1 MGSFELLMQG
11 LTVALDPSMLLYA
24 LIGVTLGT
32 AVGVLPGIGPALTVA
47 LLLPVTYGL
56 DPAGSLIMFA
66 GIYYGGM
73 YGGSTTSILLN
84 TPGESASIV
93 TALEGNKMARAGRG
107 GPALATA
114 AIGSFVA
121 GLLATLAL
129 AFLAPHIVKFALVFG
144 PREYFALMVLAF
156 VTVSAAF
163 GDSTLRGLTS
173 LFIGLA
179 LACVG
184 IDQLTGQARLSF
196 GVPQLLDGMEVT
208 TLAVALFALGE
219 ALAIAAQG
227 THADDKVHAIKGS
240 VAMTK
245 ADWSRSWK
253 AWLRG
258 TAIGF
263 PIGSMPAGG
272 ADIASFLSYAAE
284 KRATKHPEE
293 FGHGAIEGVAGPE
306 AANNAAAAGTL
317 VPLLTLGLPTTAT
330 AAIMLAG
337 FQQFGLQP
345 GPLLFATA
353 PQLVWGLIASLLI
366 ANVMLLVLNLPLIR
380 LWVKLLTIPRPWLYA
395 GILLFA
401 TLGTIGVNPSPVEL
415 SMLIGFGVLGYGMRL
430 YGYPIAPVV
439 VGLILGPMAEQQLR
453 RALAISQGDPMT
465 LVQSPLAAGLLA
477 LAAVALFL
485 PIILRMRGKGD
496 VLARVAVDED

>member
-1 MGSFELLMQG
+1 MGTFEFLLQG
-11 LTVALDPSMLLYA
+11 LATAMQPMILLYA

-129 AFLAPHIVKFALVFG
+129 AFLAPHIVKLALVFG

-163 GDSTLRGLTS
+163 GESTLRGMTS
-173 LFIGLA
+173 LFLGLGLA
-179 LACVG
+179 VIG
-184 IDQLTGQARLSF
+184 IDGLTGQTRMAF
-196 GVPQLLDGMEVT
+196 GVPQLLDGIEVT
-208 TLAVALFALGE
+208 TLAVAMFALGE
-219 ALAIAAQG
+219 ALFVAAKPTG
-227 THADDKVHAIKGS
+227 DDDKVQELRGS
-240 VAMTK
+240 VRMTRQ
-245 ADWSRSWK
+245 DWARSWK

-258 TAIGF
+258 SAIGF
-263 PIGSMPAGG
+263 PIGAMPAGG
-272 ADIASFLSYAAE
+272 ADIASFLSYGTE
-284 KRATKHPEE
+284 KRMSKHPEE

-353 PQLVWGLIASLLI
+353 PTLVWGLIASLLI
-366 ANVMLLVLNLPLIR
+366 ANIMLLVLNLPLIR
-380 LWVKLLTIPRPWLYA
+380 LWVKLLSIPRHWLYA

-415 SMLIGFGVLGYGMRL
+415 GMLLIFGILGYLMRL
-430 YGYPIAPVV
+430 YNYPIAPVV

-453 RALAISQGDPMT
+453 RALAIAQGDITT
-465 LVQSPLAAGLLA
+465 LVSTPLSATLLA
-477 LAAVALFL
+477 IAALAFL
-485 PIILRMRGKGD
+485 VPLLLRLRGRGQVLSQFGGD
-496 VLARVAVDED
+496 DD

>member
-1 MGSFELLMQG
+1 MDSFALLLQG
-11 LTVALDPSMLLYA
+11 LSVAFDPMILLYA
-24 LIGVTLGT
+24 LVGVTLGT

-93 TALEGNKMARAGRG
+93 TAIEGNKMARAGRA

-114 AIGSFVA
+114 AVGSFIA
-121 GLLATLAL
+121 GLIATLLL
-129 AFLAPHIVKFALVFG
+129 AFLAPQVVKLALTLG

-156 VTVSAAF
+156 VTVSATF
-163 GDSTLRGLTS
+163 GESALRGLTS

-184 IDQLTGQARLSF
+184 IDGLTGAARMTF
-196 GVPQLLDGMEVT
+196 GVPQLMDGIETT

-219 ALAIAAQG
+219 AFAVAGLA
-227 THADDKVHAIKGS
+227 TPPDTLHAVKGRVS
-240 VAMTK
+240 MSRE
-245 ADWSRSWK
+245 DWSRSWK

-258 TAIGF
+258 TFIGF

-272 ADIASFLSYAAE
+272 ADVASFLSYAAE
-284 KRATKHPEE
+284 RKLAKRPEE

-345 GPLLFATA
+345 GPLLFLTNAE
-353 PQLVWGLIASLLI
+353 LVWGLIASLLI
-366 ANVMLLVLNLPLIR
+366 ANVMLVVLNLPLIGLWIR
-380 LWVKLLTIPRPWLYA
+380 LLSIPRPWLYA
-395 GILLFA
+395 GILVFA

-415 SMLIGFGVLGYGMRL
+415 GMLILFGFMGYGMRL
-430 YGYPIAPVV
+430 YGFPVAPVV

-453 RALAISQGDPMT
+453 RALAIAQGDWST
-465 LVQSPLAAGLLA
+465 LVSTPVAAGLLA
-477 LAAVALFL
+477 VSFLFL
-485 PIILRMRGKGD
+485 VGPILLRLIGRGRVLQELAGD
-496 VLARVAVDED
+496 SD

>member
-1 MGSFELLMQG
+1 MDTFGFLLQG
-11 LTVALDPSMLLYA
+11 LGTAFEPMMLLYA
-24 LIGVTLGT
+24 LIGVVLGT

-84 TPGESASIV
+84 TPGESASVI
-93 TALEGNKMARAGRG
+93 TALEGNMMARAGRG

-121 GLLATLAL
+121 GLIATLLL
-129 AFLAPHIVKFALVFG
+129 AFLAPHVVKLALVFG

-163 GDSTLRGLTS
+163 GESALKGLVS
-173 LFIGLA
+173 LFLGLA
-179 LACVG
+179 LALVG

-196 GVPQLLDGMEVT
+196 GVPQLLDGVEVT
-208 TLAVALFALGE
+208 TLAVAMFALGE
-219 ALAIAAQG
+219 ALFVAAQG
-227 THADDKVHAIKGS
+227 PDHSAGVLALKGR
-240 VAMTK
+240 VRMTVE
-245 ADWSRSWK
+245 DWARSWK

-272 ADIASFLSYAAE
+272 ADIASFLSYATE
-284 KRATKHPEE
+284 RNLTKHPEE
-293 FGHGAIEGVAGPE
+293 FGKGAIEGVAGPE

-345 GPLLFATA
+345 GPLLFVSA
-353 PQLVWGLIASLLI
+353 PQLVWGLIASLLV

-380 LWVKLLTIPRPWLYA
+380 FWVLLLKIPQPWLYG
-395 GILLFA
+395 GILVFA
-401 TLGTIGVNPSPVEL
+401 TLGTLGVNPSVVEL
-415 SMLIGFGVLGYGMRL
+415 TMLVIFGTLGYLMRV

-453 RALAISQGDPMT
+453 RALAIAQGDPMT
-465 LVQSPLAAGLLA
+465 LVQSPIAAVLLF
-477 LAAVALFL
+477 LAAVALIV
-485 PIILRMRGKGD
+485 PMVLRARGRGAA
-496 VLARVAVDED
+496 LAQIATAED

>member
-1 MGSFELLMQG
+1 
-11 LTVALDPSMLLYA
+11 
-24 LIGVTLGT
+24 
-32 AVGVLPGIGPALTVA
+32 
-47 LLLPVTYGL
+47 
-56 DPAGSLIMFA
+56 
-66 GIYYGGM
+66 
-73 YGGSTTSILLN
+73 
-84 TPGESASIV
+84 
-93 TALEGNKMARAGRG
+93 
-107 GPALATA
+107 
-114 AIGSFVA
+114 
-121 GLLATLAL
+121 TLAL
-129 AFLAPHIVKFALVFG
+129 AFLAPHVVKLALIFG

-163 GDSTLRGLTS
+163 GESALRGLTS

-179 LACVG
+179 LAVIG

-196 GVPQLLDGMEVT
+196 DVPQLLDGIEVT
-208 TLAVALFALGE
+208 TLAVAMFALGE
-219 ALAIAAQG
+219 ALFVAAQG
-227 THADDKVHAIKGS
+227 AGSQAGVVAVTGAIR
-240 VAMTK
+240 MT
-245 ADWSRSWK
+245 ASDWRRSWP

-284 KRATKHPEE
+284 RRSTKHPEE

-345 GPLLFATA
+345 GPLLFITA
-353 PQLVWGLIASLLI
+353 PQLVWGLIASLLV

-380 LWVKLLTIPRPWLYA
+380 FWILLLRIPRPWLYA
-395 GILLFA
+395 GILVFA
-401 TLGTIGVNPSPVEL
+401 TLGTLGVNPSPVEL
-415 SMLIGFGVLGYGMRL
+415 TMLVIFGVLGYLMRL
-430 YGYPIAPVV
+430 FRYPIAPVV

-453 RALAISQGDPMT
+453 RALAISQGDWTT
-465 LVQSPLAAGLLA
+465 LVSSPIAAGLLGLAA
-477 LAAVALFL
+477 LAFIL
-485 PIILRMRGKGD
+485 PMILRARGKGD
-496 VLARVAVDED
+496 TLAQIAGDED